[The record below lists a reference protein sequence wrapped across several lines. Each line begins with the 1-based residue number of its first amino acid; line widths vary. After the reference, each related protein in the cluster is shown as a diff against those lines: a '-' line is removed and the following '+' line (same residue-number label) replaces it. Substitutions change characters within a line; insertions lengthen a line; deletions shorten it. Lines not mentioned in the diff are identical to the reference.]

1 MKKSKESRTGMKQ
14 INNTFTE
21 GPILSALLR
30 FSFPVLLA
38 LVLQALYGA
47 VDLWAVGK
55 FATTA
60 DISAVATGSQTMQII
75 TGIVTGLSMGSTVLL
90 GQKIG
95 QKDDEGAAYTI
106 GTSLKV
112 FGILG
117 IALSIIMLLT
127 AKPIAH
133 MMNAPAE
140 AFMPTV
146 RYIQIC
152 GCGSICIVAYNLL
165 SAIFRGMGDSR
176 SPLIFVSIACVV
188 NIVGDITLIYFG
200 GMGAAGAAIATIAA
214 QAISVLLSLALIRKK
229 GLPFPFSKK
238 HLSASRQTAICVV
251 KLGAPIALQDMCNEV
266 SYLIIIGFVNVLGV
280 NASAGVGIAEKLV
293 IFILLIPMSYMQS
306 ISAFVAQNE
315 GAGQY
320 SRARKAMWT
329 GMGTAIILGG
339 IMSYVSYFH
348 GDMLSMMFIK
358 DTATAGAAA
367 VIADSA
373 EFLRATSIECFVLS
387 VAYCL
392 TGYFNGMGQT
402 NFVMVQG
409 LCAIFLVKIPYAWIA
424 STRENPQLFQI
435 GLSAAFAA
443 LFTLVVCLV
452 YFFHQSR
459 KSVLDGVNVG

>member
-1 MKKSKESRTGMKQ
+1 MKQ
-14 INNTFTE
+14 INNTFLD
-21 GPILSALLR
+21 GSILPSLLR
-30 FSFPVLLA
+30 FSVPVLLA
-38 LVLQALYGA
+38 LILQALYGA

-60 DISAVATGSQTMQII
+60 DISAVATGSQTMQIV
-75 TGIVTGLSMGSTVLL
+75 TGIVTGLSMGTTVLL

-95 QKDDEGAAYTI
+95 KKDNEGAANTV
-106 GTSLKV
+106 GTSIKV

-117 IALSIIMLLT
+117 IALSVIMVFA

-133 MMNAPAE
+133 IMNAPAE
-140 AFMPTV
+140 AFEKTV
-146 RYIQIC
+146 HYIQIC
-152 GCGSICIVAYNLL
+152 GGGCLCIVAYNLL

-176 SPLIFVSIACVV
+176 SPLIFVSIACMV
-188 NIVGDITLIYFG
+188 NIVGDITLIDIF
-200 GMGAAGAAIATIAA
+200 GMGAAGAAIATIVA
-214 QAISVLLSLALIRKK
+214 QAMSVVLSLALIRKK

-238 HLSASRQTAICVV
+238 HLSAHRQTAASVI

-266 SYLIIIGFVNVLGV
+266 SYLIIIGLVNALGV

-306 ISAFVAQNE
+306 ISAFVAQNI

-329 GMGTAIILGG
+329 GMGSAIFLGG

-348 GDMLSMMFIK
+348 GDLLSMIFIK
-358 DTATAGAAA
+358 DTATADAAA
-367 VIADSA
+367 VIAGSA

-387 VAYCL
+387 IAYCL

-402 NFVMVQG
+402 TFVMIQG

-424 STRENPQLFQI
+424 STQANPQLFQI
-435 GLSAAFAA
+435 GLSTAFAA
-443 LFTLVVCLV
+443 LFTLVVCLA
-452 YFFHQSR
+452 YFFYQSR
-459 KSVLDGVNVG
+459 KSILTDGR